1 MRSLRPFGLMLVG
14 LVLLIIGF
22 AVPFLMIIQVLQP
35 SFLGAFLSYMASLG
49 GLIIG
54 VIGTAIYARERQN

>member
-14 LVLLIIGF
+14 LVLLIAGF